1 MSELFNVNQRLSN
14 FIQKQLDA
22 KGETTDENRPIGSK
36 ATLNGKDVFWSGQN
50 YGWQSQESF
59 NKLKEGPE
67 FRAGHIALSRLG
79 TDISQ
84 AVGMGIDALPEPVK
98 ATGIEAIRQGVQA
111 YQRLP
116 QGVRTGV
123 KEVVDLAGDI
133 NETVSKAT
141 NVSPIITGEVLTAGA
156 GKLVK
161 GPTTVGARQISRAM
175 PEQGVAYGLTI
186 GDPRFLAPGVRQGIA
201 KTQANRT
208 ARDYLNQSLA
218 RLDKRRKKLEL
229 DVKSGKIE
237 YKSEEWFRFDKKIRE
252 ERYGELSSFYNRLD
266 QDPPA
271 YRRTGQKHKDPT
283 GSAKYLEQH
292 HLAAKA
298 QTAPFIEAIMR
309 VGDADDLVA
318 LHEYSRMLGVFMG
331 NGKINMLDAPGPI
344 HRAAAAKTAKE
355 KAGNIHSAFSTVG
368 LEKSN
373 AYVTGLLENA
383 TTSDEV
389 MEVFAKYAHE
399 HIIPQ
404 QNIAKKIV
412 KQYFDEYRV
421 NLSPSQ
427 RAAFDELVQQANKG
441 T

>member
-22 KGETTDENRPIGSK
+22 KGKTTDENRPIGSK

-59 NKLKEGPE
+59 DKLKEGPE

-79 TDISQ
+79 TDVSQ
-84 AVGMGIDALPEPVK
+84 AIGMGVDKLPEPVK
-98 ATGIEAIRQGVQA
+98 AAGIEAIRQGVQA
-111 YQRLP
+111 YQSLP
-116 QGVRTGV
+116 QGVRTSV
-123 KEVVDLAGDI
+123 KEAVDFAGDV

-156 GKLVK
+156 GKAIK
-161 GPTTVGARQISRAM
+161 GPTTIGARQIARAM
-175 PEQGVAYGLTI
+175 PTEGVAYGLTI
-186 GDPRFLAPGVRQGIA
+186 GDPRYLAPGIVENVS

-208 ARDYLNQSLA
+208 ARDYLNQSIK
-218 RLDKRRKKLEL
+218 RLDKRRRQLEL
-229 DVKSGKIE
+229 DVKSGKVE
-237 YKSEEWFRFDKKIRE
+237 YKSKDWFRLDKKIRE

-271 YRRTGQKHKDPT
+271 YRKAGQRHEDPT
-283 GSAKYLEQH
+283 GSSKYLEQH

-298 QTAPFIEAIMR
+298 QTAPFVEAMLE

-331 NGKINMLDAPGPI
+331 NGKLNMLDAPGPI
-344 HRAAAAKTAKE
+344 HRAAAAKTATE
-355 KAGNIHSAFSTVG
+355 KAGNIHSAFSKVG

-373 AYVTGLLENA
+373 AYVTSLLENA

-389 MEVFAKYAHE
+389 MEVFTKYAHE

-404 QNIAKKIV
+404 QDIAKKIV
-412 KQYFDEYRV
+412 KKYFEDYRV
-421 NLSPSQ
+421 DLTPSQ
-427 RAAFDELVQQANKG
+427 RSAFDKLVEQANKG